1 MSIFQTMYAVHRPV
15 TTSVAL
21 TRTERRLMS

>member
-1 MSIFQTMYAVHRPV
+1 LTMCHSLQHLHDSLLV

-21 TRTERRLMS
+21 TRGI